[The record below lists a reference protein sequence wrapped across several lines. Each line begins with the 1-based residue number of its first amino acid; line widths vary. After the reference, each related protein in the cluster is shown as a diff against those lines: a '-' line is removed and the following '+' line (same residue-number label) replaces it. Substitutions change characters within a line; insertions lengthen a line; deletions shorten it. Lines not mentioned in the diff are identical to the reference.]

1 LLKPKAQVADNLHGA
16 FGQWKLQRGL
26 PRHDTRRGAH
36 VLKLESIVR
45 RLVDN
50 RRTHARVRR
59 PYHVVIYDDRR
70 HEVFRGKV
78 SDLSRGGAA
87 VTGMPSGQGIL
98 YGQHVRMEL
107 LLLPEDLKKVSETAS
122 ILGWVCR
129 MEERPEG
136 MRIAVKFEH
145 YLQEEDAKKPK

>member
-1 LLKPKAQVADNLHGA
+1 
-16 FGQWKLQRGL
+16 
-26 PRHDTRRGAH
+26 

-50 RRTHARVRR
+50 RRGHARVRR
-59 PYHVVIYDDRR
+59 PYHVVIYDDRK

-78 SDLSRGGAA
+78 NDLSRGGASI
-87 VTGMPSGQGIL
+87 TGIPSGMGIL
-98 YGQHVRMEL
+98 YGQHVRLEL

-145 YLQEEDAKKPK
+145 FLQEDNEKKKKK